1 MKQIKLTH
9 ILAVAF
15 AAVTMLGFSACNDEE
30 PEVEKAKTTKLE
42 EEIKQKA
49 DSLQTQVDDLQNQI
63 NDLKVKTCMCEVK
76 TKEDVA
82 KIVGDSLKNYW
93 NITEVQ
99 NFVNTQLNNYVL
111 ITTYENMIDSL
122 RGALKGINDSIKVH
136 RDSIGHLYEDYVR
149 LDDAVKDAQAT
160 ADAAKGLAQLDSVRI
175 DTLAMNIYYAV
186 KNLAGRTTTLEG
198 QMSTV
203 RDSIAK
209 VNAFAI
215 RDSIRID
222 VLETLYDNLYSSDT
236 TQNRQIDS
244 IRTALHDFAT
254 HAEVN
259 AVKTYADSLHN
270 VAKHYADSLHT
281 IVMDTLN
288 TFDARIT
295 TLETILP
302 LVLDSVQ
309 KLSGK
314 IDTLRMEL
322 NSLKAVVAEN
332 TRRIDSLAAVTSDV
346 FSKSIYSLVIQGT
359 YNPVFGYFAL
369 PLGWQSNVLLAYY
382 GNVDVVE
389 EFPTKYTS
397 VLVYEEYALTTKDD
411 SILSL
416 CSKYNPMQPVTA
428 AGPFVAEGPNA
439 GKMYFNVNPNTADLT
454 DATFTLV
461 TTNGQE
467 SGIKLD
473 TVKPSTE
480 KLTFGYTG
488 PTKAPVAGHSD
499 QGFYEATATLAE
511 TDIDA
516 AKIQIDSELKQA
528 VKNFYHQYIE
538 NKSARSAASSLSPSS
553 FTGLAQGLYHQFNG
567 FAPRYE
573 LKATWTDSLGT
584 HSTVSGADVA
594 AIAVKPLSYAFL
606 KDRSFRH
613 LPNITPLSEFD
624 FNINVKDIHFNI
636 NFDLGHAN
644 THLHLQAINFNFPDS
659 LTAEITIPNVNATPD
674 PVTGDFP
681 DSTYI
686 AKASLENLEDS
697 INNQFQRLI
706 GHWND
711 SINAAINGQVD
722 SLIQNI
728 NRQVNDFATDI
739 EGQLN
744 SEIQKVVDDAKNQV
758 MSKFG
763 GYLDKV
769 NRVIGKVNAL
779 INRVNRVLDNPNKFL
794 QPILVYQG
802 KDGEFH
808 IMSTTKSIPS
818 VFKGTGA
825 ITLYPT
831 SYNAEIAAPAYKKFI
846 GVTDVYKNGDMSTS
860 AQNGDDDCLTVL
872 KAANNDSP
880 DFVTVMDGGRYGVA
894 FVPTP
899 GYTYEIFYAGYDYSG
914 KISQRKYYVTVK

>member
-42 EEIKQKA
+42 EEIKQKT
-49 DSLQTQVDDLQNQI
+49 DSLQTQVDDLQSQI

-99 NFVNTQLNNYVL
+99 NFVNTQLSNYVL
-111 ITTYENMIDSL
+111 ITTYQAMVDSL
-122 RGALKGINDSIKVH
+122 RGALSGINDSLKVH
-136 RDSIGHLYEDYVR
+136 RDSIGHLYTD
-149 LDDAVKDAQAT
+149 LANLNTAVINAQAT
-160 ADAAKGLAQLDSVRI
+160 ADAAQGLAQRDSVRI
-175 DTLAMNIYYAV
+175 DTLAFNLYYAV

-209 VNAFAI
+209 VNALAT
-215 RDSIRID
+215 RDSIRINT
-222 VLETLYDNLYSSDT
+222 LETLYDALHATDSLQQD
-236 TQNRQIDS
+236 QLDS
-244 IRTALHDFAT
+244 IKTVILNFAT

-259 AVKTYADSLHN
+259 AVKAHADSLYNLAKAYSDTLHN
-270 VAKHYADSLHT
+270 

-302 LVLDSVQ
+302 IVRDSVHL
-309 KLSGK
+309 LSGK

-322 NSLKAVVAEN
+322 DSLKAVVAEN

-346 FSKSIYSLVIQGT
+346 FTKTIYGVVIQGT

-369 PLGWQSNVLLAYY
+369 PLGWQSNVLMAYY
-382 GNVDVVE
+382 GNNEHVTY
-389 EFPTKYTS
+389 FPTLSTS
-397 VLVYEEYALTTKDD
+397 DLVYEEYALTAADAAMLGGTVD
-411 SILSL
+411 SYSIPGGTTFL
-416 CSKYNPMQPVTA
+416 
-428 AGPFVAEGPNA
+428 GEGANA
-439 GKMYFNVNPNTADLT
+439 GKIFFNVNPNTADLT
-454 DATFTLV
+454 NAKFTLV
-461 TTNGQE
+461 NTIGE
-467 SGIKLD
+467 EAGIKLD
-473 TVKPSTE
+473 TVRPSTE
-480 KLTFGYTG
+480 VLKFGYTG
-488 PTKAPVAGHSD
+488 PTKAPVSGHSNN
-499 QGFYEATATLAE
+499 GFYEATAALDEAG
-511 TDIDA
+511 IPV
-516 AKIQIDSELKQA
+516 AKIQVSEQLKQS
-528 VKNFYHQYIE
+528 VKDFYHNYIQ
-538 NKSARSAASSLSPSS
+538 NKSVRSAASSLSPSS
-553 FTGLAQGLYHQFNG
+553 FTGLAQGLYQQFNG

-573 LKATWTDSLGT
+573 VMAEWTDSLGD
-584 HSTVSGADVA
+584 HSVVSDAGVA
-594 AIAVKPLSYAFL
+594 AIAVKPLSYAFF
-606 KDRSFRH
+606 KDRSIRH

-674 PVTGDFP
+674 PVTGEFP

-744 SEIQKVVDDAKNQV
+744 SEIQKVVDDAKDQV

-763 GYLDKV
+763 GYVDKL

-794 QPILVYQG
+794 QTILVYQG

-808 IMSTTKSIPS
+808 IMSTTKTIPS

-846 GVTDVYKNGDMSTS
+846 AVTNVYKNGDLSTS
-860 AQNGDDDCLTVL
+860 AQNGDGACLAALNAVNGQENFNEVL
-872 KAANNDSP
+872 
-880 DFVTVMDGGRYGVA
+880 DGGRYGVA
-894 FVPTP
+894 FVPTT
-899 GYTYEIFYAGYDYSG
+899 GYTYEIFYSALDYAGR
-914 KISQRKYYVTVK
+914 ISQRKYYVTVK